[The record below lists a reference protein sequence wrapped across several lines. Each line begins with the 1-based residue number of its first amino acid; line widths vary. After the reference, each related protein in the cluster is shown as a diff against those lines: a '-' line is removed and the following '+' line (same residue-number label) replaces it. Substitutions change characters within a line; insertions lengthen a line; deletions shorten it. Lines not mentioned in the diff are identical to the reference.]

1 MGDTPMGTLHLG
13 VFEVLSFLLTPGPN
27 YPTNGNSLYFLNRTI
42 QPMEIH
48 VFYLVPSFWALGFA
62 DLDRERWL
70 VRTGQSGARETTFGI
85 LDCAKI

>member
-1 MGDTPMGTLHLG
+1 MGDTPMETLHMDM
-13 VFEVLSFLLTPGPN
+13 FEVLSFLLTRGSN
-27 YPTNGNSLYFLNRTI
+27 YPTNGISIYFSDRTI

-48 VFYLVPSFWALGFA
+48 VFYLVLSFWALGFA

-70 VRTGQSGARETTFGI
+70 VRTGQRGARETTFGI

>member
-1 MGDTPMGTLHLG
+1 MGDTPMGTLHLDM
-13 VFEVLSFLLTPGPN
+13 FEVLSLLLTPGPN
-27 YPTNGNSLYFLNRTI
+27 YPTNGNSLYFWDRTI

-48 VFYLVPSFWALGFA
+48 VFYLVLSFWALGFA

-70 VRTGQSGARETTFGI
+70 VRTGQRGARETTFGI

>member
-1 MGDTPMGTLHLG
+1 METLHMDM
-13 VFEVLSFLLTPGPN
+13 FEVLSFLLTPGPN
-27 YPTNGNSLYFLNRTI
+27 YPTSGISLYFLDRTI

-48 VFYLVPSFWALGFA
+48 VFYWVLSFWALGFA

-70 VRTGQSGARETTFGI
+70 VRTGQRRARETTFGI